1 MDHRATDRTLCGR
14 TARSC
19 DVTPPPRFAVG
30 TLLPAFDGMT
40 LATRRALV
48 ADLEAGGVDHL
59 AVGDHVSFR
68 GGLGF
73 DGLLQAGHLL
83 ALSDVLPVQVAVYLL
98 ALRHPVPVARQLA
111 DLAALAP
118 GRLVLGV
125 GVGGEDRHEYEM
137 CGIDPATRGARTDEA
152 LALLRRLLTGEPVTS
167 TSRYFPV
174 RDAQVRPAVPDLPI
188 VIGGRS
194 QRALQRT
201 AAYGDGWL
209 GIWVSPTR
217 YASAVACVADMAAH
231 AGRDVPTWRHGLQV
245 WCGFGATR
253 EAAVAPLAAAMQ
265 DMYKLPFTAFEKTCP
280 AGTPEDVAAFLA
292 PYVETGATS
301 VNLIPRSAD
310 FATSIAGVAEVR
322 RLLNPRPA
330 HSPAAPAAD
339 VTPGPSRPGQEKP

>member
-1 MDHRATDRTLCGR
+1 MTDPNRL
-14 TARSC
+14 
-19 DVTPPPRFAVG
+19 AVG
-30 TLLPAFDGMT
+30 TLLPAFDGMD
-40 LATRRALV
+40 LATRRAAV

-68 GGLGF
+68 DGLGF

-83 ALSDVLPVQVAVYLL
+83 ALSDVLPVHVAVYLL

-111 DLAALAP
+111 DLASLAP

-152 LALLRRLLTGEPVTS
+152 LALLRRLMTGEPVTS
-167 TSRYFPV
+167 TSRFFPV
-174 RDAQVRPAVPDLPI
+174 QDAQVRPAVPDLPL

-194 QRALQRT
+194 PQALRRT

-209 GIWVSPTR
+209 GIWVSPSR
-217 YASAVACVADMAAH
+217 YAAAVACVADLAAQ
-231 AGRDVPTWRHGLQV
+231 AGRDMPVWRHGLQV

-253 EAAVAPLAAAMQ
+253 EAAVAPLATAMQ
-265 DMYKLPFTAFEKTCP
+265 DMYKTPFSAFEKTCP

-292 PYVETGATS
+292 PYLEAGATS

-310 FATSIAGVAEVR
+310 LATSIAGVTEVR
-322 RLLNPRPA
+322 RLLDRRHAP
-330 HSPAAPAAD
+330 SPAAPAAD